1 MGRNEVLEE
10 SVLIL
15 RCQTGDREALAELI
29 GRYYRRL
36 RYFIGHLAEGPEMID
51 DVLQDTWLRV
61 IGKLGALRNAESFAA
76 WLYRIARNT
85 AYEHLRRRG
94 RTCEFRDDLEI
105 AGEEPE
111 EAFTPAD
118 AARIHDGL
126 KELQPAHREILV
138 LRFFEDMAYQ
148 QMAEVLGCGL
158 NTVKTRLHYAK
169 RALRKVME
177 EKNEQER

>member
-1 MGRNEVLEE
+1 MGKNDGLDET
-10 SVLIL
+10 VLIL
-15 RCQTGDREALAELI
+15 RCRIGDREALAELI
-29 GRYYRRL
+29 DRYYRRL
-36 RYFIGHLAEGPEMID
+36 RYFITHLADGPEAVD
-51 DVLQDTWLRV
+51 DILQDTWVRAIARMGTLRSV
-61 IGKLGALRNAESFAA
+61 ESFRA

-85 AYEHLRRRG
+85 AYQHLKRKG
-94 RTCEFRDDLEI
+94 RTCEFRDDLEVR
-105 AGEEPE
+105 GEEPE
-111 EAFTPAD
+111 DELSPAD

-126 KELQPAHREILV
+126 KALHPAHREILV

-177 EKNEQER
+177 EKNGQDG